1 MNKKEFESRREKLFS
16 MMEDNSLLVL
26 FSGVGKVKS
35 ADEDYDFEVNRNF
48 YYLTGIEQEDSVL
61 FMVNAFGERK
71 TFLFI
76 SPFDKNKEKWYGK
89 RLTPKEASDIS
100 GINNVLENTAFE
112 ARLESCLNPEIASY
126 DVLDNVYLDFD
137 REIKIK
143 SEYSVKDL
151 IASLH
156 EKYPSLKIKDAYPLV
171 TTLRLRKSPA
181 EIEEFRKAIKIT
193 KLGILAT
200 INKMIPGAKEY
211 EMADIFFHTINDLNH
226 YHGLSFHTIMAS
238 GMHGTV
244 LHYPTPLD
252 TLKDG
257 DLLLMDLGAR
267 SGYYCADVSRTFPIN
282 GKFTSVQRSL
292 YEIVLEANKLVI
304 NLAKPGITV
313 QDLQN
318 ATIELLATR
327 LVEKG
332 FLKDKKDIVNV
343 YFHNVSHMIGLD
355 THDPYLSPVDRKYKE
370 LPLEEGMVI
379 SDEPGLYF
387 EDLGIGIR
395 IEDDLLITKDGCEV
409 LTKEI
414 LKEPEEIEK
423 LLASRSHL

>member
-61 FMVNAFGERK
+61 FMVNAYGERK

-100 GINNVLENTAFE
+100 GINNV
-112 ARLESCLNPEIASY
+112 
-126 DVLDNVYLDFD
+126 
-137 REIKIK
+137 
-143 SEYSVKDL
+143 VKDL

-267 SGYYCADVSRTFPIN
+267 SGYYCADVSRIFPIN

>member
-61 FMVNAFGERK
+61 FMVNAYGERK

-76 SPFDKNKEKWYGK
+76 SPFDKSKEKWYGK

-151 IASLH
+151 IASLR